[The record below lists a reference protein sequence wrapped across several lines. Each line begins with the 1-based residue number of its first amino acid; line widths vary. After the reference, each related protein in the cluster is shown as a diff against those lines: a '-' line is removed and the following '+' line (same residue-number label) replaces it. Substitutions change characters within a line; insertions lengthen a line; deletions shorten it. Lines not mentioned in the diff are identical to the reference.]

1 MRLDQNNSHFHKV
14 SFRTAQTARNPQRKN
29 AGDPSLAL
37 GMTCIMLRS
46 HPEAGMTVT
55 VESDV
60 AVGQRRGQNPL
71 KLKNIHHVE
80 FWCGNAKQSAY
91 FYRKAFG
98 FSQIAYSGL
107 ETGNRETASY
117 VLGQGKIRFVLTTPI
132 SPTHPASEHVRK
144 HGDGVHDIALQV
156 EDADFAFSEA
166 VRRGARPVIEPHD
179 IHDQRG
185 SVRRAAVHTYGDTIH
200 SFISYKDYSGSFLPG
215 FEPEEVSGQSA
226 GLLIVDHIVGNVELG
241 KMNEWAEWY
250 SKVMGFSRY
259 ITFDDKDIST
269 EYSALMSIVM
279 SDDNRVVKFPINEP
293 APGRKK
299 SQIDEYL
306 EWYHGPGVQHVAL
319 LCGNIIETVTKLKT
333 NGIEFL
339 SVPDNYYDELP
350 KRVGQIEE
358 PMQTLKELKILVD
371 KDEEGYL
378 LQLFTKPVEDRPTL
392 FFEIIQ
398 RKGSRGFGKGNFRAL
413 FESIEAEQA
422 KRGNL

>member
-1 MRLDQNNSHFHKV
+1 
-14 SFRTAQTARNPQRKN
+14 
-29 AGDPSLAL
+29 
-37 GMTCIMLRS
+37 
-46 HPEAGMTVT
+46 MTVT
-55 VESDV
+55 VANDV
-60 AVGQRRGQNPL
+60 ATRTQRGGQNPL
-71 KLKNIHHVE
+71 KIRNVHHVE
-80 FWCGNAKQSAY
+80 FWCGNAKQSSF
-91 FYRKAFG
+91 FYRRAFG
-98 FSQIAYSGL
+98 FSQLAYSGL

-117 VLGQGKIRFVLTTPI
+117 VLTQGKIRFVLTTPLNAK
-132 SPTHPASEHVRK
+132 HPASEHIRK
-144 HGDGVHDIALQV
+144 HGDGVRDIALQV
-156 EDADFAFSEA
+156 EDADYAFNEA
-166 VRRGARPVIEPHD
+166 VKRGAKPVVEPHD
-179 IHDQRG
+179 VHDDRG

-200 SFISYKDYSGSFLPG
+200 SFISYKDYTGPFLPG
-215 FEPEEVSGQSA
+215 YEPAEVPGHTA
-226 GLLIVDHIVGNVELG
+226 GLLVVDHIVGNVELG

-306 EWYHGPGVQHVAL
+306 DWYHGAGVQHVAL
-319 LCGNIIETVTKLKT
+319 LCGDIIDTVSHLKA
-333 NGIEFL
+333 NGVEFL
-339 SVPDNYYDELP
+339 SVPDSYYDELP
-350 KRVGQIEE
+350 ARIGPIEE
-358 PMQTLKELKILVD
+358 PMEKLKELRILVD
-371 KDEEGYL
+371 RDEEGYL

-398 RKGSRGFGKGNFRAL
+398 RKGSRGFGKGNFKAL